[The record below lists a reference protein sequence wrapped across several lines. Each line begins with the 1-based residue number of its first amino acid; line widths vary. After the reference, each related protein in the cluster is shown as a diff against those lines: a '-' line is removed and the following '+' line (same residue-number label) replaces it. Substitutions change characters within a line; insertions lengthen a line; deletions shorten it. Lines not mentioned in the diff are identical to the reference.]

1 FRHCRNSSDAAA
13 SPPDTTACP
22 GFCPCYLK
30 VGLFINTQYSRDV
43 DVPAQIPALVQQVKV
58 ARDAEL
64 ASLWFPHHWLTK
76 PMQMQRIMPVMT
88 YFASWRGPLHHA
100 QPVPGLEQEKV
111 LGSLRRFG
119 EAVIPE

>member
-1 FRHCRNSSDAAA
+1 M
-13 SPPDTTACP
+13 
-22 GFCPCYLK
+22 K

-64 ASLWFPHHWLTK
+64 ASRWFPHYWLTK

>member
-1 FRHCRNSSDAAA
+1 MWLATCSGSTPVIACGDAQEV
-13 SPPDTTACP
+13 TTM
-22 GFCPCYLK
+22 K

-76 PMQMQRIMPVMT
+76 PMQMQRIIPVMT

-100 QPVPGLEQEKV
+100 QPMPGLEQEKV